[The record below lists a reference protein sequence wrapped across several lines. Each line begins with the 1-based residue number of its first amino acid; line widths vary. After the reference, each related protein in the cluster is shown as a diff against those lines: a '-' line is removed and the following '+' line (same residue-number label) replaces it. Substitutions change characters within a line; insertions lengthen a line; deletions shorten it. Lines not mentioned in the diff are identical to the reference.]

1 VTDATGEF
9 RVLVTGSRTWKD
21 YGRIYRR
28 LAELGNADHGTQMLV
43 VIHGDAP
50 NGADA
55 LADRAA
61 RDLGY
66 HVRKYPAD
74 WDLGKTAGKDRN
86 GFMLRTEQPQV
97 VLAFWEDES
106 SGTGD
111 CIEKALDM
119 GCYVE
124 IHEP

>member
-1 VTDATGEF
+1 VTDVTGEF
-9 RVLVTGSRTWKD
+9 RVVVTGSRTWKD

-50 NGADA
+50 GADT

-74 WDLGKTAGKDRN
+74 WTLNKKMAGKDRN
-86 GFMLRTEQPQV
+86 TFMLRTEQPQV
-97 VLAFWEDES
+97 VLAFWEDDS
-106 SGTGD
+106 PGTGD
-111 CIEKALDM
+111 CIEKALDQ
-119 GCYVE
+119 GLYVE
-124 IHEP
+124 IHER